1 MAPLSVRK
9 IPMVGEK
16 TYQTLRV
23 LGIQRIATLQEM
35 PAEMLYQVLGAPG
48 LDLWSKAQGV
58 DDRPVKPYSERKSIS
73 TERTF
78 EQDTLDEVKLRGM
91 LLAMAENLAFQLR
104 RGHRLASNV
113 AVRIRYADFQTV
125 SRQRQIPY
133 TASDEVLL
141 EVAGVLFRQLHDRR
155 QSIRLIG
162 VRYSGL
168 VGGGEQFG
176 LFEVDDRGHRSVSYT
191 HLTLPTSDLV

>member
-1 MAPLSVRK
+1 
-9 IPMVGEK
+9 
-16 TYQTLRV
+16 
-23 LGIQRIATLQEM
+23 
-35 PAEMLYQVLGAPG
+35 
-48 LDLWSKAQGV
+48 
-58 DDRPVKPYSERKSIS
+58 
-73 TERTF
+73 
-78 EQDTLDEVKLRGM
+78 M

-141 EVAGVLFRQLHDRR
+141 EVAGELFRQLHDRR
-155 QSIRLIG
+155 QRIRLIG

-176 LFEVDDRGHRSVSYT
+176 LFEVDDRGHRLSEAMDRIRTRFGDRSVVRAFGMAAQT
-191 HLTLPTSDLV
+191 IGRANPFTGDPPPLLANRRQ